1 MAPPH
6 PPTLAAHQTASIAVD
21 TIPYVYQYKKV
32 KTMTRK
38 HFKAIAEAIRQNII
52 SKEER
57 EICAR
62 ALLSALKASNP
73 NLDQYRFMDAAG
85 G

>member
-1 MAPPH
+1 
-6 PPTLAAHQTASIAVD
+6 
-21 TIPYVYQYKKV
+21 
-32 KTMTRK
+32 MTRK
-38 HFKAIAEAIRQNII
+38 HFKAISEAIRQNII

-73 NLDQYRFMDAAG
+73 NFDQYRFMDAAVG
-85 G
+85 